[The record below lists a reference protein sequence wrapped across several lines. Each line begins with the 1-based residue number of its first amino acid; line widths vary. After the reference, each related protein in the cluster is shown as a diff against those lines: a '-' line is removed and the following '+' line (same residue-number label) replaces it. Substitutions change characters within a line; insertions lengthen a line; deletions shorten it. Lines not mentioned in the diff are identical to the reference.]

1 MAPPA
6 AGQRRV
12 GSGAKFGLGLIGLV
26 AVGAVY
32 YMFFYSDLSSAINAA
47 LQKENQLKAD
57 KAAAEAAFTAF
68 NKDSQELEKKKAKAR
83 DLNKVLP
90 ESSEIATFLA
100 AVNQQAEVAGLKVK
114 TVTPADEQVQPFY
127 TRVPVKLEV
136 NGRFHQ
142 LAKFFAGVGRLDRII
157 NVENIE
163 MGSPK
168 GGDNDETIL
177 QAKCLTTTFHTNAK
191 TVGSASAV
199 PGQPGAPPPPQPQ
212 PPPQPPPG
220 APK

>member
-6 AGQRRV
+6 AAQRRI
-12 GSGAKFGLGLIGLV
+12 GNGAKLGLGLIGLA

-47 LQKENQLKAD
+47 VQKENALKAD

-100 AVNQQAEVAGLKVK
+100 AVSQQAEVAGLKVK
-114 TVTPADEQVQPFY
+114 TVTPAD
-127 TRVPVKLEV
+127 
-136 NGRFHQ
+136 
-142 LAKFFAGVGRLDRII
+142 
-157 NVENIE
+157 
-163 MGSPK
+163 
-168 GGDNDETIL
+168 
-177 QAKCLTTTFHTNAK
+177 
-191 TVGSASAV
+191 
-199 PGQPGAPPPPQPQ
+199 
-212 PPPQPPPG
+212 
-220 APK
+220 

>member
-6 AGQRRV
+6 AGQRRI
-12 GSGAKFGLGLIGLV
+12 GSGAKFGLGFLGLI
-26 AVGAVY
+26 AVGVVY
-32 YMFFYSDLSSAINAA
+32 YLFFFSDLSSAINAA
-47 LQKENQLKAD
+47 LQKENALKAD
-57 KAAAEAAFTAF
+57 KSAAEAAFTAF
-68 NKDSQELEKKKAKAR
+68 NKDSAELETKKAKAR

-90 ESSEIATFLA
+90 DSSEIATFLA

-114 TVTPADEQVQPFY
+114 TVTPAEEQVQQFY

-136 NGRFHQ
+136 SGRFHQ

-168 GGDNDETIL
+168 
-177 QAKCLTTTFHTNAK
+177 
-191 TVGSASAV
+191 
-199 PGQPGAPPPPQPQ
+199 
-212 PPPQPPPG
+212 
-220 APK
+220 